1 MAYALRSPADAAC
14 WLVTLTWLLIGAIL
28 SPEPRCVR
36 LTPPPAGPAFWL
48 VIFSHLSLDVCGWLR
63 PQLVLHSDWSYSLT
77 WASMRAADSA
87 PSWSCILIGHI
98 LSPEPRCVRLTPPPA
113 GPWVAAP
120 ERWPPASAAAAGPAV
135 AVVTA
140 SDDGRWAA
148 AVRCVGTSPRAW
160 PARTWASWSC
170 PRQRRRQAA
179 KHKHA
184 DRLLIIRNICFDFLL
199 DSFLCRHICFILLTL
214 FYFLC
219 LADNVKCSQTIKFHF
234 TVPWW
239 YLAKKVIFFYGRNRY
254 HCIFILVQLINNK
267 SNLTGWPSVCPKWQ
281 GQMSGPVSVA
291 WDCGSTIRWPLGL
304 LLKPALLQYDHRCL
318 IDD

>member
-1 MAYALRSPADAAC
+1 M
-14 WLVTLTWLLIGAIL
+14 LIGHTHMTA
-28 SPEPRCVR
+28 
-36 LTPPPAGPAFWL
+36 
-48 VIFSHLSLDVCGWLR
+48 
-63 PQLVLHSDWSYSLT
+63 DWCHSLT

-170 PRQRRRQAA
+170 PRQRCRRQAA

-184 DRLLIIRNICFDFLL
+184 DRLLIIRNICFVFLL
-199 DSFLCRHICFILLTL
+199 DSFLCRQRKMLKEERILLPRTW
-214 FYFLC
+214 FLKDIQAEKQNQTYVLYPFNVAPFSFFSRQC
-219 LADNVKCSQTIKFHF
+219 EMLSDN
-234 TVPWW
+234 
-239 YLAKKVIFFYGRNRY
+239 
-254 HCIFILVQLINNK
+254 
-267 SNLTGWPSVCPKWQ
+267 
-281 GQMSGPVSVA
+281 
-291 WDCGSTIRWPLGL
+291 
-304 LLKPALLQYDHRCL
+304 
-318 IDD
+318 